1 MAKNYEPTVSK
12 EELLEAS
19 STEKMRRFIIKV
31 AYFALILGI
40 IYVIFKYAINI
51 ILPFVIAFIV
61 AMIAKP
67 IITFFVKKLKFP
79 RSIASIITVVL
90 FYGTVG
96 VLFVL
101 LVVQLILAIK
111 DWIVTLP
118 DYYRTTLAPF
128 ISLQLDNL
136 ETWVASLGPAVDDD
150 LVSSIA
156 SLSDNIVTKLGNI
169 IGDAAT
175 SFVNWTVSTVTS
187 LPSLFINIIITIIS
201 TFFMTLD
208 YPKITAFI
216 SLQLSEKRAH
226 TLLKIK
232 EGLGTTLLKYIK
244 SYALIMLMTF
254 AEIFLGLSIIG
265 IKNSVIIAA
274 IIAVFDILPIV
285 GSGMILFPWTVISL
299 IQGNYKVAL
308 GVGILWIVVIIVRYI
323 MEPKIVGDEVGLNPV
338 LIFMGMIVGT
348 YFFGGF
354 GLLGLP
360 VALALIKKLHDQGT
374 IGLYNSFAPDS
385 EFYSLKKDEGDTPSE
400 PPAPLPPADAP
411 AAEPPA
417 SEKPLDAIKKHVSK
431 VTSKIA
437 RKK

>member
-1 MAKNYEPTVSK
+1 MAKNTGPTIPQ
-12 EELLEAS
+12 EELFEATR
-19 STEKMRRFIIKV
+19 TEKMRRFIIKV
-31 AYFALILGI
+31 IYFSLILGI
-40 IYVIFKYAINI
+40 IFIVFKYAINI

-67 IITFFVKKLKFP
+67 IISFFVNKLRFP
-79 RSIASIITVVL
+79 RGLASIITVIL

-96 VLFVL
+96 TLAVLVI
-101 LVVQLILAIK
+101 VQLILAIK

-128 ISLQLDNL
+128 ISSQLDNL
-136 ETWVASLGPAVDDD
+136 EKWITSLGPDVDSDII
-150 LVSSIA
+150 SSL
-156 SLSDNIVTKLGNI
+156 STLSDNVVVKLGNI
-169 IGDAAT
+169 IGNIAT

-187 LPSLFINIIITIIS
+187 LPSLFINVIITIIS
-201 TFFMTLD
+201 TFFMSLD

-216 SLQLSEKRAH
+216 KLQLSERRAD
-226 TLLKIK
+226 TLVKVK
-232 EGLGTTLLKYIK
+232 DGLGATLVKYIK

-254 AEIFLGLSIIG
+254 AEIFLGLSIVG
-265 IKNSVIIAA
+265 IKNAAIIAA

-299 IQGNYKVAL
+299 IQGNYKNAL
-308 GVGILWIVVIIVRYI
+308 GIGIIWIVVIIVRYI
-323 MEPKIVGDEVGLNPV
+323 MEPKIVGDEVGLHPV

-374 IGLYNSFAPDS
+374 IELYTSFGPES
-385 EFYSLKKDEGDTPSE
+385 EFYTQHKTEAEFAAEALPVAEE
-400 PPAPLPPADAP
+400 PAPELPAK
-411 AAEPPA
+411 
-417 SEKPLDAIKKHVSK
+417 EKPLSKLKKHVDRVS
-431 VTSKIA
+431 SKIT